1 MIAKSSKK
9 GFMSGIKAG
18 FVMWILMFMSMF
30 AFGTGVMPV
39 LAVGVILLVMYVAY
53 GREFRKLQK

>member
-1 MIAKSSKK
+1 
-9 GFMSGIKAG
+9 
-18 FVMWILMFMSMF
+18 MWILTFMSMF
-30 AFGTGVMPV
+30 AFDTGVMPV